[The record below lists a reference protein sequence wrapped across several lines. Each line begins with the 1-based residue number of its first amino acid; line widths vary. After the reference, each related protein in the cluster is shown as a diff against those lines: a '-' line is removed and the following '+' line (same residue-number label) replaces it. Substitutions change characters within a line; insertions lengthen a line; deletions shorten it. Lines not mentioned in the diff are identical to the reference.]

1 MNRLKYY
8 REKKG
13 WSVADLSEKS
23 GVSKVTIY
31 KLERGD
37 SGCAR
42 LATLRALSHAL
53 GRTID
58 TVFLPR
64 K

>member
-8 REKKG
+8 RDKKG
-13 WSVADLSEKS
+13 WSVADLAEKS

-37 SGCAR
+37 SGCTR
-42 LATLRALSHAL
+42 LTTLRALSHAL
-53 GRTID
+53 GRTVD
-58 TVFLPR
+58 TVFLSR

>member
-31 KLERGD
+31 KL
-37 SGCAR
+37 
-42 LATLRALSHAL
+42 
-53 GRTID
+53 
-58 TVFLPR
+58 VFPTHVGVIPNSAS
-64 K
+64 

>member
-1 MNRLKYY
+1 MNKLKYY
-8 REKKG
+8 RDKKG
-13 WSVADLSEKS
+13 WSVAELAEKS

-37 SGCAR
+37 SGCTR
-42 LATLRALSHAL
+42 LTTLRALSNAL
-53 GRTID
+53 GRTVD
-58 TVFLPR
+58 TVFLPQ